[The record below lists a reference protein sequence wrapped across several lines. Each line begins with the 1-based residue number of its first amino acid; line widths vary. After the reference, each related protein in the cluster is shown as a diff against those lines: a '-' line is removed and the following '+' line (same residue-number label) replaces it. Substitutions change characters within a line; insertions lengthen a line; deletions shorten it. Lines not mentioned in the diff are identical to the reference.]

1 MSMKKFLLVSFCL
14 FSVAFA
20 GKGSVYSRFGVGE
33 IGTLSNG
40 RTAGMGHAGVAAF
53 SGSSI
58 NYLNPASIGNVQRT
72 LFSAGYQYR
81 MFNSEDASG
90 TSLIGT
96 GSFNEFG
103 LAFPVSSRHS
113 VVLSLAMVPFSSVGY
128 EQRTV
133 QSVDGNTVT
142 QVYEGRGGLTSGQM
156 SLSYSP
162 MPDLMLGLTGQY
174 LFGSVYKDQSITFSS
189 SNFFGGS
196 YNQTLSMSGIAVTLG
211 GIYSGIDKA
220 LGFSD
225 SRTVDLGMTFFTG
238 SSLSLDDETLRN
250 YSSNQDTL
258 LPKSSTVE
266 IPFGVSAGLTYIKN
280 KVMVAADLN
289 FQNWEN
295 FTVNG
300 VHPAEIRNS
309 LRLGA
314 GIEFLPTDNIA
325 GSFWEKTSFRTGGYY
340 RMTNLELNGQPI
352 DEMFV
357 TAGVGL
363 PFSFESR
370 INLGIEAG
378 IRGTTSASLIRDTI
392 LRFTVS
398 ITASEMMFIPPI
410 ID

>member
-1 MSMKKFLLVSFCL
+1 MTMIKILITILCL
-14 FSVAFA
+14 ASVALA
-20 GKGSVYSRFGVGE
+20 GKGSIYSRFGVGE

-40 RTAGMGHAGVAAF
+40 RTAGMGHAGAATF
-53 SGSSI
+53 SGASI
-58 NYLNPASIGNVQRT
+58 NYLNPASIGNIQRT
-72 LFSAGYQYR
+72 LFAAGYQYR
-81 MFNSEDASG
+81 MYNSEDASG

-103 LAFPVSSRHS
+103 LAFPLSVRHS
-113 VVLSLAMVPFSSVGY
+113 VVLSLAMVPFSTVGY

-133 QSVDGNTVT
+133 QSIGGNTVT

-162 MPDLMLGLTGQY
+162 MTDLTLGMTGQY
-174 LFGSVYKDQSITFSS
+174 LFGSVYKDQSLSFNSS
-189 SNFFGGS
+189 DFFGGS
-196 YNQTLSMSGIAVTLG
+196 YNQTLSMSGIAATLG

-220 LGFSD
+220 LGLSEAK
-225 SRTVDLGMTFFTG
+225 TVDLGVTLFTG
-238 SSLSLDDETLRN
+238 SSLDLDDEILRN

-258 LPKSSTVE
+258 LPNSSTVE
-266 IPFGVSAGLTYIKN
+266 IPFGMSAGLAYTRN
-280 KVMVAADLN
+280 KVMVAADLH
-289 FQNWEN
+289 FQNWDN

-300 VHPAEIRNS
+300 VHPAEFRNS
-309 LRLGA
+309 LRIGA

-325 GSFWEKTSFRTGGYY
+325 GSFWQKTSFRTGGYY
-340 RMTNLELNGQPI
+340 RMTNLELNGQSI

-357 TAGVGL
+357 TAGAGL
-363 PFSFESR
+363 PLSFESR

-378 IRGTTSASLIRDTI
+378 IRGTTSAALIRDTI

-398 ITASEMMFIPPI
+398 VTASEMMFIPPI